1 MSGKKLTFDLFFN
14 RFGGIQPLT
23 DIVVV
28 SVLQPE
34 VVLLQDVHLIVDL
47 LQQLLSGGLFLK
59 LHIVSCLFIFV
70 KYFRG

>member
-1 MSGKKLTFDLFFN
+1 MFFN
-14 RFGGIQPLT
+14 WFGGVQPLT
-23 DIVVV
+23 DIVMV

-59 LHIVSCLFIFV
+59 IIHCKLLLFLSNTSEDV
-70 KYFRG
+70 HFRVTGAW